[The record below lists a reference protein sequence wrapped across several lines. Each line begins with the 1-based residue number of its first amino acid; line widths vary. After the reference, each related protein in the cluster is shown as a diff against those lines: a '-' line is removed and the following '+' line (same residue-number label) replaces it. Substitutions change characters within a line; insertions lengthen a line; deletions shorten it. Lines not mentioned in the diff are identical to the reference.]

1 MTVRRDWRPEDRDV
15 VAAAPPA
22 ADPGR
27 RRRSR
32 TAAATVFAVVL
43 LTAGTVAW
51 LTFTDAHRSPRAVAE
66 AFLTANERH
75 DWAASWELL
84 CHSEQVRHESF
95 AVFSEVQDLLV
106 EIRSPAVEAET
117 VTVEDVRPDERSA
130 RPSYVVDL
138 EHDLGSAV
146 YSDALLVVE
155 EDGEY
160 RACGQP

>member
-1 MTVRRDWRPEDRDV
+1 MTVRYGWSREDHDDV
-15 VAAAPPA
+15 AVAPP
-22 ADPGR
+22 PVHPR
-27 RRRSR
+27 RRRR
-32 TAAATVFAVVL
+32 IRIAGAAVVAVVL
-43 LTAGTVAW
+43 VTAGVAAW

-84 CHSEQVRHESF
+84 CRSEQLRHESF
-95 AVFSEVQDLLV
+95 AMWSDVQDLRV
-106 EIRSPAVEAET
+106 EIRSPALEGET
-117 VTVEDVRPDERSA
+117 VTVEDVRPNERSA
-130 RPSYVVDL
+130 RPSYVIDL

-146 YSDALLVVE
+146 YFDTLLVVE